1 MDESAEIILVAVG
14 IADGENAFY
23 LDLNGLFFNL
33 LFAFGSF
40 AVSSCDLLYVLTG
53 TE

>member
-1 MDESAEIILVAVG
+1 VDKSAEIILVAVG
-14 IADGENAFY
+14 IADGENAFD

-33 LFAFGSF
+33 LLAFRSF
-40 AVSSCDLLYVLTG
+40 AVSSCNLLDILTG